1 MDRICL
7 LVTNVLIALIFNQVH
22 LSMKKSLLL
31 ISIYVLSFGCNPATD
46 KHIPTIRG
54 VVAQNGMVVTAH
66 PLASLVGRKILEQ
79 GGNAIDAAIAT
90 QFALAVVYP
99 YAGNIGGGGFMV
111 IREANGATN
120 TLDFR
125 EMAPGAAHR
134 DMYLDENGHVIE
146 NLSILGHR
154 AVGVPGTVDGMFKA
168 HEKYGTLP
176 WADLLMPSVMLALK
190 GFALTDNEVADLNSK
205 HDDFQSVNT
214 LHPVPYMKEWHN
226 GDSIIQLDLA
236 ATLTRIRDDGRAGFY
251 NGLTAKL
258 ILAEMER
265 GNGIITQE
273 DLDNYQAKWRP
284 AIEATYR
291 DHKIITVPPPSSGG
305 IALIQM
311 LESVEPY
318 ALNKIGHNSAD
329 YVHLLVEAE
338 RRAYADRAQYLG
350 DMDFVNVP
358 IINLI
363 DRTYILQRMRSF
375 DPQQAT
381 ASESIGSGSIVRES
395 EQTTHFSIIDAWGN
409 AVAVTT
415 TLNGAYGSKV
425 VVGSG
430 GFLLNN
436 EMDDFSIKPG
446 YANMFGLT
454 GGEANAIEPKKRMLS
469 SMTPTII
476 EKDGEVLFVTGTPGG
491 ATIITSVFQSILNI
505 IDFGMGAQEAV
516 SARRF
521 HSQWQPDVITIE
533 ADALDEATIAILKER
548 GHKFIT
554 KDNIGR
560 IDAIK
565 ILADGSLEG
574 GADPRGNDR
583 AEGY

>member
-1 MDRICL
+1 
-7 LVTNVLIALIFNQVH
+7 
-22 LSMKKSLLL
+22 MKKSLLL
-31 ISIYVLSFGCNPATD
+31 ISVYVLCLSCNPIDEDSGSKITG
-46 KHIPTIRG
+46 TIAR
-54 VVAQNGMVVTAH
+54 NGMVVTAH
-66 PLASLVGRKILEQ
+66 PLASLVGRTILEK

-111 IREANGATN
+111 VREANGTTN

-125 EMAPGAAHR
+125 EMAPVAAHR
-134 DMYLDENGHVIE
+134 DMYLNENGEVIE

-154 AVGVPGTVDGMFKA
+154 AVGVPGTVDGMIKA

-176 WADLLMPSVMLALK
+176 WNDLLMPSVMLAIK
-190 GFALTDNEVADLNSK
+190 GFALTDDEVASLNDR
-205 HDDFQSVNT
+205 HDVFQQVNT
-214 LHPVPYMKEWHN
+214 LHPIALMQEWHI
-226 GDSIIQLDLA
+226 GDSITQLDLA
-236 ATLTRIRDDGRAGFY
+236 ATLTRIRDNGRDGFY
-251 NGLTAKL
+251 SGLTAKL
-258 ILAEMER
+258 ILEEMTR
-265 GNGIITQE
+265 GNGIITQK

-284 AIEATYR
+284 AIEGTYR
-291 DHKIITVPPPSSGG
+291 NHKIITMPPPSSGG

-350 DMDFVNVP
+350 DMDFYNVP

-363 DRTYILQRMRSF
+363 DRTYVLRRMQSF
-375 DPQQAT
+375 DPRQAT
-381 ASESIGSGSIVRES
+381 ASNTIGSGNIMLES
-395 EQTTHFSIIDAWGN
+395 DQTTHFSIIDTYGN
-409 AVAVTT
+409 AVAITT

-446 YANMFGLT
+446 YPNMFGLV

-476 EKDGEVLFVTGTPGG
+476 EKDGEVLFVTGSPGG
-491 ATIITSVFQSILNI
+491 ATIITAVFQSILNV

-516 SARRF
+516 NARRF
-521 HSQWQPDVITIE
+521 HSQWQPDVITFE
-533 ADALDEATIAILKER
+533 TEALDESTIATLKER
-548 GHKFIT
+548 GHKLLA
-554 KDNIGR
+554 KDKIAR
-560 IDAIK
+560 VDAIK
-565 ILADGSLEG
+565 RLVDGNLEG
-574 GADPRGNDR
+574 GADPRGNDK

>member
-1 MDRICL
+1 
-7 LVTNVLIALIFNQVH
+7 
-22 LSMKKSLLL
+22 MKKSLLL
-31 ISIYVLSFGCNPATD
+31 ISICLLPFGCNPSDERQKA
-46 KHIPTIRG
+46 PIRG
-54 VVAQNGMVVTAH
+54 VISQNGMVVTAH
-66 PLASLVGRKILEQ
+66 PLASLVGRRILEK

-99 YAGNIGGGGFMV
+99 YAGNLGGGGFMV
-111 IREANGATN
+111 IREANSATN

-125 EMAPGAAHR
+125 EMAPLAAHKN
-134 DMYLDENGHVIE
+134 MYLDENDKVIE
-146 NLSILGHR
+146 NLSTLGHL
-154 AVGVPGTVDGMFKA
+154 AVGVPGTVDGMVEA
-168 HEKYGTLP
+168 YEKYGTLP
-176 WADLLMPSVMLALK
+176 WPDLLMPSVMLAIN
-190 GFALTDNEVADLNSK
+190 GFALTDGEVADLNNR

-214 LHPVPYMKEWHN
+214 VHPVPYMKEWHI
-226 GDSIIQLDLA
+226 GDSIVQLDLA
-236 ATLTRIRDDGRAGFY
+236 ATLTRIRDNGRDGFY

-273 DLDNYQAKWRP
+273 DLDNYRAKWRP

-291 DHKIITVPPPSSGG
+291 GHKIISMPPPSSGG
-305 IALIQM
+305 IALMQM
-311 LESVEPY
+311 LEAVEPY

-329 YVHLLVEAE
+329 YVHLLVESE

-350 DMDFVNVP
+350 DMDFYNVP
-358 IINLI
+358 TADLI
-363 DRTYILQRMRSF
+363 DRTYILQRMRTF
-375 DPQQAT
+375 DPKLAT
-381 ASESIGSGSIVRES
+381 PSETIGSGKIIIES
-395 EQTTHFSIIDAWGN
+395 EQTTHFSIIDAMGN

-415 TLNGAYGSKV
+415 TLNGAFGSKV

-446 YANMFGLT
+446 YPNMFGLT

-476 EKDGEVLFVTGTPGG
+476 EKDGEVLFVTGSPGG
-491 ATIITSVFQSILNI
+491 ATIITSVFQSILNV
-505 IDFGMGAQEAV
+505 IDFGMGAQDAV

-521 HSQWQPDVITIE
+521 HSQWLPDVVTIEDNVLDSATITI
-533 ADALDEATIAILKER
+533 LTER
-548 GHKFIT
+548 GHKFT
-554 KDNIGR
+554 SKANIGR
-560 IDAIK
+560 VDAIK
-565 ILADGSLEG
+565 RLEDGSLEG
-574 GADPRGNDR
+574 GADPRGNDN

>member
-1 MDRICL
+1 
-7 LVTNVLIALIFNQVH
+7 
-22 LSMKKSLLL
+22 MKRSLLL
-31 ISIYVLSFGCNPATD
+31 ISIYLLTFGCNPSDEQQIA
-46 KHIPTIRG
+46 PIRG
-54 VVAQNGMVVTAH
+54 VIGQNGMVVTAH
-66 PLASLVGRKILEQ
+66 PLASLVGRRILEK

-99 YAGNIGGGGFMV
+99 NAGNLGGGGFMV

-125 EMAPGAAHR
+125 EMAPLAAHKT
-134 DMYLDENGHVIE
+134 MYLDEDNEVIE
-146 NLSILGHR
+146 NLSTLGHL
-154 AVGVPGTVDGMFKA
+154 AVGVPGTVAGMVKA
-168 HEKYGTLP
+168 YEKYGTLP
-176 WADLLMPSVMLALK
+176 WPELLMPSVMLALN
-190 GFALTDNEVADLNSK
+190 GFALTNGEVADLNNR
-205 HDDFQSVNT
+205 HNDFQSVNT
-214 LHPVPYMKEWHN
+214 VHPVPYMKEWHN

-236 ATLTRIRDDGRAGFY
+236 ATLTRIRDNGREGFY
-251 NGLTAKL
+251 NGITATL

-265 GNGIITQE
+265 GNGIITQA

-284 AIEATYR
+284 AIEASYR
-291 DHKIITVPPPSSGG
+291 DHKIITMPPPSSGG
-305 IALIQM
+305 IALMQM
-311 LESVEPY
+311 LEAVEPY

-350 DMDFVNVP
+350 DNDFYDVP
-358 IINLI
+358 VMNLI
-363 DRTYILQRMRSF
+363 DRSYILQRMRSF
-375 DPQQAT
+375 DPNQAT
-381 ASESIGSGSIVRES
+381 PSATIGSGSIIIES
-395 EQTTHFSIIDAWGN
+395 EQTTHFSIIDSQGN

-446 YANMFGLT
+446 YPNMFGLT

-476 EKDGEVLFVTGTPGG
+476 EKDGEVFFVTGSPGG
-491 ATIITSVFQSILNI
+491 ATIITSVFQSILNV
-505 IDFGMGAQEAV
+505 IDFGMGAQDAV

-521 HSQWQPDVITIE
+521 HSQWQPDVVTIE
-533 ADALDEATIAILKER
+533 DNVLDSATISILKER
-548 GHKFIT
+548 GHKFIR

-560 IDAIK
+560 VDAIK
-565 ILADGSLEG
+565 RLIDGSLEG
-574 GADPRGNDR
+574 GADPRGNDK

>member
-1 MDRICL
+1 
-7 LVTNVLIALIFNQVH
+7 
-22 LSMKKSLLL
+22 
-31 ISIYVLSFGCNPATD
+31 
-46 KHIPTIRG
+46 
-54 VVAQNGMVVTAH
+54 
-66 PLASLVGRKILEQ
+66 
-79 GGNAIDAAIAT
+79 
-90 QFALAVVYP
+90 
-99 YAGNIGGGGFMV
+99 
-111 IREANGATN
+111 
-120 TLDFR
+120 
-125 EMAPGAAHR
+125 
-134 DMYLDENGHVIE
+134 
-146 NLSILGHR
+146 
-154 AVGVPGTVDGMFKA
+154 
-168 HEKYGTLP
+168 
-176 WADLLMPSVMLALK
+176 
-190 GFALTDNEVADLNSK
+190 
-205 HDDFQSVNT
+205 
-214 LHPVPYMKEWHN
+214 MKEWHN

-236 ATLTRIRDDGRAGFY
+236 ATLTRIRDNGREGFY
-251 NGLTAKL
+251 NGITATL

-284 AIEATYR
+284 AIEASYR
-291 DHKIITVPPPSSGG
+291 DHKIITMPPPSSGG
-305 IALIQM
+305 IALMQM
-311 LESVEPY
+311 LEALEPY

-350 DMDFVNVP
+350 DMDFYDVP
-358 IINLI
+358 VINLI
-363 DRTYILQRMRSF
+363 DRSYILQRMRSF
-375 DPQQAT
+375 DPNQAT
-381 ASESIGSGSIVRES
+381 PSATIGSGSIMVES
-395 EQTTHFSIIDAWGN
+395 EQTTHFSIIDSQGN

-446 YANMFGLT
+446 YPNMFGLT

-476 EKDGEVLFVTGTPGG
+476 EKDGEVFFVTGSPGG
-491 ATIITSVFQSILNI
+491 ATIITSVFQSILNV

-521 HSQWQPDVITIE
+521 HSQWQPDAVTIE
-533 ADALDEATIAILKER
+533 DNALDSATISILKER
-548 GHKFIT
+548 GHKFLR

-560 IDAIK
+560 VDAIK
-565 ILADGSLEG
+565 RLVDGSLEG
-574 GADPRGNDR
+574 GADPRGNDK

>member
-1 MDRICL
+1 
-7 LVTNVLIALIFNQVH
+7 
-22 LSMKKSLLL
+22 MKRSLLL
-31 ISIYVLSFGCNPATD
+31 ISIYLLTFGCNPSDEQQIA
-46 KHIPTIRG
+46 PIRG
-54 VVAQNGMVVTAH
+54 VIGQNGMVVTAH
-66 PLASLVGRKILEQ
+66 PLASLVGRRILEK

-99 YAGNIGGGGFMV
+99 YAGNLGGGGFMV

-125 EMAPGAAHR
+125 EMAPLAAHKT
-134 DMYLDENGHVIE
+134 MYLDEDNEVIE
-146 NLSILGHR
+146 NLSTLGHL
-154 AVGVPGTVDGMFKA
+154 AVGVPGTVAGMVKA
-168 HEKYGTLP
+168 YEKYGTLP
-176 WADLLMPSVMLALK
+176 WPELLMPSVMLALN
-190 GFALTDNEVADLNSK
+190 GFALTNGEVADLNNR
-205 HDDFQSVNT
+205 HNDFQSVNT
-214 LHPVPYMKEWHN
+214 VHPVPYMKEWHN

-236 ATLTRIRDDGRAGFY
+236 ATLTRIRDNGREGFY
-251 NGLTAKL
+251 NGITATL

-265 GNGIITQE
+265 GNGIITQA

-284 AIEATYR
+284 AIEASYR
-291 DHKIITVPPPSSGG
+291 DHKIITMPPPSSGG
-305 IALIQM
+305 IALMQM
-311 LESVEPY
+311 LEAVEPY

-350 DMDFVNVP
+350 DNDFYDVP
-358 IINLI
+358 VMNLI
-363 DRTYILQRMRSF
+363 DRSYILQRMRSF
-375 DPQQAT
+375 DPNQAT
-381 ASESIGSGSIVRES
+381 PSATIGSGSIIIES
-395 EQTTHFSIIDAWGN
+395 EQTTHFSIIDSQGN

-446 YANMFGLT
+446 YPNMFGLT

-476 EKDGEVLFVTGTPGG
+476 EKDGEVFFVTGSPGG
-491 ATIITSVFQSILNI
+491 ATIITSVFQSILNV
-505 IDFGMGAQEAV
+505 IDFGMGAQDAV

-521 HSQWQPDVITIE
+521 HSQWQPDVVTIE
-533 ADALDEATIAILKER
+533 DNVLDSATISILKER
-548 GHKFIT
+548 GHKFIR

-560 IDAIK
+560 VDAIK
-565 ILADGSLEG
+565 RLIDGSLEG
-574 GADPRGNDR
+574 GADPRGNDK

>member
-1 MDRICL
+1 
-7 LVTNVLIALIFNQVH
+7 
-22 LSMKKSLLL
+22 MKKHLLL
-31 ISIYVLSFGCNPATD
+31 ITVYILSLSCSPIDEQSSSKISGPIA
-46 KHIPTIRG
+46 G
-54 VVAQNGMVVTAH
+54 NGMVVTAH
-66 PLASLVGRKILEQ
+66 PLASLVGRSVLEK

-99 YAGNIGGGGFMV
+99 FAGNIGGGGFMV
-111 IREANGATN
+111 VREANGTTN

-125 EMAPGAAHR
+125 EMAPVAAHR
-134 DMYLDENGHVIE
+134 DMYLNENGEVIE

-154 AVGVPGTVDGMFKA
+154 AVGVPGTVDGMIKA

-176 WADLLMPSVMLALK
+176 WNDLLMPSVMLALK
-190 GFALTDNEVADLNSK
+190 GFALTDNEVGSLNDM
-205 HDDFQSVNT
+205 HNVFQQVNT
-214 LHPVPYMKEWHN
+214 AHPITLMQEWHE
-226 GDSIIQLDLA
+226 GDSLIQLDLA
-236 ATLTRIRDDGRAGFY
+236 ATLTRIRDNGRDGFY
-251 NGLTAKL
+251 GGLTAKL
-258 ILAEMER
+258 IVEEMAR

-284 AIEATYR
+284 AIEGTYR
-291 DHKIITVPPPSSGG
+291 GHKIITMPPPSSGG

-350 DMDFVNVP
+350 DMDFYNVP

-363 DRTYILQRMRSF
+363 DRTYVLQRMKSF
-375 DPQQAT
+375 NPEQAT
-381 ASESIGSGSIVRES
+381 PSNSIGSGNIMIES
-395 EQTTHFSIIDAWGN
+395 DQTTHFSIIDALGN

-446 YANMFGLT
+446 YPNMFGLI
-454 GGEANAIEPKKRMLS
+454 GGEANSIEPKKRMLS
-469 SMTPTII
+469 SMTPTIV
-476 EKDGEVLFVTGTPGG
+476 EKDGEVLFVTGSPGG
-491 ATIITSVFQSILNI
+491 ATIITGVFQSILNV

-516 SARRF
+516 NAKRF
-521 HSQWQPDVITIE
+521 HSQWQPDVITYE
-533 ADALDEATIAILKER
+533 TDALDEAIIATLKER
-548 GHKFIT
+548 GHKLLA
-554 KDNIGR
+554 KDKIAR
-560 IDAIK
+560 VDAIK
-565 ILADGSLEG
+565 RLVDGNLEG
-574 GADPRGNDR
+574 GADPRGNDK

>member
-1 MDRICL
+1 M
-7 LVTNVLIALIFNQVH
+7 
-22 LSMKKSLLL
+22 
-31 ISIYVLSFGCNPATD
+31 
-46 KHIPTIRG
+46 RG
-54 VVAQNGMVVTAH
+54 VVAQKGMVVTAH
-66 PLASLVGRKILEQ
+66 PLASLVGRRILEK

-99 YAGNIGGGGFMV
+99 YAGNIGGGGFL
-111 IREANGATN
+111 ILREANGTTN

-125 EMAPGAAHR
+125 EMAPAAAHKN
-134 DMYLDENGHVIE
+134 MYLDEDDEVIE
-146 NLSILGHR
+146 NLSIRGHL
-154 AVGVPGTVDGMFKA
+154 AVGVPGAIDGMVKA
-168 HEKYGTLP
+168 HEAYGTLP

-190 GFALTDNEVADLNSK
+190 GFALTDIEVNDLNKRHS
-205 HDDFQSVNT
+205 DFQSVNT
-214 LHPVPYMKEWHN
+214 AHPISFMKEWRK
-226 GDSIIQLDLA
+226 GDSLIQLDLA
-236 ATLTRIRDDGRAGFY
+236 ATLTRIRDYGREGFY

-258 ILAEMER
+258 ILEEIER

-273 DLDNYQAKWRP
+273 DLDNYHAKWRP

-291 DHKIITVPPPSSGG
+291 DHKIITMPPPSSGG

-338 RRAYADRAQYLG
+338 RRAFADRAQYLG
-350 DMDFVNVP
+350 DMDFYDVP

-363 DRTYILQRMRSF
+363 DRTYILQRMRNF
-375 DPQQAT
+375 DPLNAT
-381 ASESIGSGSIVRES
+381 PSDSIGSRSIMIES
-395 EQTTHFSIIDAWGN
+395 EQATHFSIIDAMGN

-446 YANMFGLT
+446 HPNMFGLT

-476 EKDGEVLFVTGTPGG
+476 EKDGEVLFITGSPGG

-505 IDFGMGAQEAV
+505 IDFDMGAQEAV
-516 SARRF
+516 SAKRF
-521 HSQWQPDVITIE
+521 HSQWKPDMVTIE
-533 ADALDEATIAILKER
+533 ADALKETTMATLQER
-548 GHKFIT
+548 GHKFII
-554 KDNIGR
+554 KDKIGR
-560 IDAIK
+560 VDAIK
-565 ILADGSLEG
+565 RLIDGSLEG
-574 GADPRGNDR
+574 GADPRGNDK

>member
-1 MDRICL
+1 
-7 LVTNVLIALIFNQVH
+7 
-22 LSMKKSLLL
+22 MKKSLLPIL
-31 ISIYVLSFGCNPATD
+31 IYILFLSCSPAD
-46 KHIPTIRG
+46 EKHTSTMRG
-54 VVAQNGMVVTAH
+54 VVAQKGMVVTAH
-66 PLASLVGRKILEQ
+66 PLASLVGRRILEK

-99 YAGNIGGGGFMV
+99 YAGNIGGGGFL
-111 IREANGATN
+111 ILREANGTTN

-125 EMAPGAAHR
+125 EMAPAAAHKN
-134 DMYLDENGHVIE
+134 MYLDEDDEVIE
-146 NLSILGHR
+146 NLSIRGHL
-154 AVGVPGTVDGMFKA
+154 AVGVPGAVDGMVKA
-168 HEKYGTLP
+168 YEAYGTLP
-176 WADLLMPSVMLALK
+176 WADLLMPSVMLALQ
-190 GFALTDNEVADLNSK
+190 GFALTDIEVNDLNK
-205 HDDFQSVNT
+205 RHNDFQSVNT
-214 LHPVPYMKEWHN
+214 AHPISFMKEWRK
-226 GDSIIQLDLA
+226 GDSLIQLDLA
-236 ATLTRIRDDGRAGFY
+236 ATLTRIRDYGRDGFY

-258 ILAEMER
+258 ILVEMER

-273 DLDNYQAKWRP
+273 DLDNYHAKWRP

-291 DHKIITVPPPSSGG
+291 DHKIIAMPPPSSGG

-338 RRAYADRAQYLG
+338 RRAFADRAQYLG
-350 DMDFVNVP
+350 DMDFYDVP

-363 DRTYILQRMRSF
+363 DRTYILQRMRNF
-375 DPQQAT
+375 DPIHAT
-381 ASESIGSGSIVRES
+381 PSDSIGSGSIMIES
-395 EQTTHFSIIDAWGN
+395 EQTTHFSIIDAMGN

-446 YANMFGLT
+446 HPNMFGLT

-476 EKDGEVLFVTGTPGG
+476 EKDGEVLFITGSPGG

-505 IDFGMGAQEAV
+505 IDFDMGAQEAV
-516 SARRF
+516 SAKRF
-521 HSQWQPDVITIE
+521 HSQWKPDMVTIE
-533 ADALDEATIAILKER
+533 ADALEEATMATLQER
-548 GHKFIT
+548 GHKFLI
-554 KDNIGR
+554 KDKIGR
-560 IDAIK
+560 VDAIK
-565 ILADGSLEG
+565 RLIDGSLEG
-574 GADPRGNDR
+574 GADPRGNDK

>member
-1 MDRICL
+1 
-7 LVTNVLIALIFNQVH
+7 
-22 LSMKKSLLL
+22 MKKSLFLIAVYILL
-31 ISIYVLSFGCNPATD
+31 FGCNSGDEQYRSNITGLIA
-46 KHIPTIRG
+46 K
-54 VVAQNGMVVTAH
+54 NGMVVTAH
-66 PLASLVGRKILEQ
+66 PLASVVGRSILEA

-111 IREANGATN
+111 IREANGTTN

-125 EMAPGAAHR
+125 EMAPLAAHR
-134 DMYLDENGHVIE
+134 DMYLNENGEVIE

-168 HEKYGTLP
+168 HEKYGTLA
-176 WADLLMPSVMLALK
+176 WNDLLMPSVMLALK
-190 GFALTDNEVADLNSK
+190 GFALTENEVASLNDK
-205 HDDFQSVNT
+205 YDAFLSVNT
-214 LHPVPYMKEWHN
+214 VHPVALMQEWQN
-226 GDSIIQLDLA
+226 GDSLIQLDLA
-236 ATLTRIRDDGRAGFY
+236 ATLTRIRDNGRDGFY
-251 NGLTAKL
+251 GGLTAQL
-258 ILAEMER
+258 ILDEMAR

-284 AIEATYR
+284 AIEGTYR
-291 DHKIITVPPPSSGG
+291 DHKIITMPPPSSGG

-350 DMDFVNVP
+350 DMDFYNVP

-363 DRTYILQRMRSF
+363 DRTYVLQRMKDF
-375 DPQQAT
+375 DPKQAT
-381 ASESIGSGSIVRES
+381 SSSSIGSGRIMVES
-395 EQTTHFSIIDAWGN
+395 DQTTHFSIIDAFGN

-425 VVGSG
+425 VVGSS

-446 YANMFGLT
+446 YPNMFGLI
-454 GGEANAIEPKKRMLS
+454 GGKANAIEPKKRMLS

-476 EKDGEVLFVTGTPGG
+476 EKDGEVLFVTGSPGG
-491 ATIITSVFQSILNI
+491 ATIITGVFQSILNV

-516 SARRF
+516 TAKRF
-521 HSQWQPDVITIE
+521 HSQWQPDVITYETNAI
-533 ADALDEATIAILKER
+533 DEATLATLKER
-548 GHKFIT
+548 GHKFLE
-554 KDNIGR
+554 KDKIAQVN
-560 IDAIK
+560 AIK
-565 ILADGSLEG
+565 MLVDGNLEG
-574 GADPRGNDR
+574 GADPRRNGK